1 MHRILS
7 DTQLAKLILA
17 AQSKRENYQNFKLNY
32 KFKNRNRKKEK
43 LQYYRRE
50 KLVFFTMIF
59 PQLKF
64 KLSKKISVHYYLLF
78 VLNFTFETI
87 LYFVYYSSFQ
97 NTF

>member
-50 KLVFFTMIF
+50 KLVFYNDFSTT
-59 PQLKF
+59 
-64 KLSKKISVHYYLLF
+64 KIQTFQKDICSLLF
-78 VLNFTFETI
+78 AICFEFHI
-87 LYFVYYSSFQ
+87 
-97 NTF
+97 